1 MKLINYKLQNQIE
14 YLSKDKPT
22 KFFKEYLQ
30 AILEDTSKAYY
41 QKADYVG
48 LSINELKAKIDTLS
62 QSIKQFQ
69 EYKKKLSIS
78 LDIAKE
84 ITATVFADNGIDRID
99 GNIVSSITLT
109 KEAIKTKKSL
119 DILDS
124 NEVMKLGYVKFEPD
138 IEAITKAL
146 ETKAGLKE
154 LDKLVSTSLTTITVP
169 AKVKVNIKRSI
180 ILDNQKDE
188 LENIIEDVA

>member
-1 MKLINYKLQNQIE
+1 MKLINYKLENQIE
-14 YLSKDKPT
+14 YLTKDKPT

-30 AILEDTSKAYY
+30 GILEDTSKAYY

-48 LSINELKAKIDTLS
+48 LSMNELKAKIDTLS

-69 EYKKKLSIS
+69 EYKKKLSTS

-84 ITATVFADNGIDRID
+84 IIATVFLDNGIERID

-109 KEAIKTKKSL
+109 KEARKTKRIL

-124 NEVMKLGYVKFEPD
+124 NEVMRLGYVKFEPD
-138 IEAITKAL
+138 IEAIEKAL
-146 ETKAGLKE
+146 ETKEGLKE
-154 LDKLVSTSLTTITVP
+154 LDKLVSTVLTTITVP
-169 AKVKVNIKRSI
+169 AKVKVNIKHSI
-180 ILDNQKDE
+180 ISDNQIDE